1 MADFI
6 IENGV
11 LVKYKGEKRSVYI
24 PSEVARIGKYA
35 LAGCE
40 KTEIV
45 TIRDGVTGIDEGAFM
60 KCFYLREIVIPES
73 VSMIGVCAFADCRR
87 LESVLLCGVEIVEAW
102 AFDHCDGLR
111 SVILGNDIK
120 KIGDHAFYDCYSLE
134 KIVIPVNVEQI
145 GKDVFARCPHLT
157 IYAPENSYA
166 ELYAIE
172 RDIPFHAL

>member
-11 LVKYKGEKRSVYI
+11 LVKYKGGKRSVYI

-73 VSMIGVCAFADCRR
+73 ISMIGVRAFADCRR
-87 LESVLLCGVEIVEAW
+87 SSRHGHLIIVMVLEVLFWGMISKRLAIMPFMIA
-102 AFDHCDGLR
+102 
-111 SVILGNDIK
+111 ILWRK
-120 KIGDHAFYDCYSLE
+120 L
-134 KIVIPVNVEQI
+134 
-145 GKDVFARCPHLT
+145 
-157 IYAPENSYA
+157 
-166 ELYAIE
+166 
-172 RDIPFHAL
+172 